1 MNDQTFTIKGMH
13 CDACTKLTSK
23 RIASIDGV
31 SDVSVELTSGLVSIV
46 ADRPLAVEEI
56 NSVLKDSGYR
66 AEEYHD

>member
-1 MNDQTFTIKGMH
+1 MH
-13 CDACTKLTSK
+13 CDACTKLTAK

-31 SDVSVELTSGLVSIV
+31 SDVSVELTSGLASIV
-46 ADRPLAVEEI
+46 ADRPLTVEEI